1 MDEVS
6 YNIVGRVRNGLQPAI
21 RLLKSDFVRL
31 FVITILVMM
40 YSMVFRESRGL
51 GARVFASP
59 WMLPAAA
66 FTTWGK
72 LMGCLS
78 LITAIVLWNSRWQSG
93 NRSGIPDV
101 RIIIFPAILVLAWPF
116 SVYEYNYFLDQAHLA
131 DRAGIMALA
140 LLCVWRPM
148 FLGLFILQLG
158 VVLGQLSFPLTFSW
172 TDKSPLIDVLLLSQI
187 YVVGARMR
195 WWRANH
201 FLWASIWILAVHYL
215 RPGIGKL
222 ELGWLQR
229 NEIANLVQGA
239 IHQNGW
245 LCFGLDDGLRAGIV
259 SWVTVLSPV
268 LMLAALLVELFPLI
282 YFSGRKVL
290 LLGLSS
296 AIMMHLAIFASS
308 GIFFWKWIV
317 LDMALIVAILQMP
330 EYTNQRLF
338 QIRHHVVFCLFL
350 VPGSLIYAT
359 APKLAWFDAPL
370 CQRYHIEIVG
380 NSGRIYQVPPSE
392 LAPFDLQFAQ
402 GRLFFADS
410 DPMVIDCFG
419 SCAALRVL
427 ESTESIR
434 SESDLQRIQASIG
447 QKRYDARLTG
457 MLASLLTS
465 FVQQPPEVRMVPFFG
480 MLPDPP
486 QHIWT
491 FPATD
496 VTQERWEWQEPAKE
510 IRIRK
515 LMVSH
520 LDGKKS
526 PIQEKTIL
534 EIKVE

>member
-1 MDEVS
+1 MDEAP
-6 YNIVGRVRNGLQPAI
+6 YNIVGRILTGLRPVI
-21 RLLKSDFVRL
+21 RILKSDFARL
-31 FVITILVMM
+31 FVITILVML
-40 YSMVFRESRGL
+40 YAVIFRESRGL
-51 GARVFASP
+51 GASVFASP
-59 WMLPAAA
+59 WMLQSAA
-66 FTTWGK
+66 FTIWGK

-78 LITAIVLWNSRWQSG
+78 LITAIVLWNSRWRTG
-93 NRSGIPDV
+93 NRNGIPDV
-101 RIIIFPAILVLAWPF
+101 RIIIFSTILVLAWPF
-116 SVYEYNYFLDQAHLA
+116 SVYEYNYFLNQAHLA
-131 DRAGIMALA
+131 DRAGIVALA
-140 LLCVWRPM
+140 LLCAWRPM
-148 FLGLFILQLG
+148 FLGFFITQLG

-187 YVVGARMR
+187 YVVGARLR

-201 FLWASIWILAVHYL
+201 FLWASIWILSVHYL

-229 NEIANLVQGA
+229 NELANLVQGA

-259 SWVTVLSPV
+259 SWITVLSPV

-308 GIFFWKWIV
+308 GILFWQWIV
-317 LDMALIVAILQMP
+317 LVIALIVTILRMP
-330 EYTNQRLF
+330 AHTAQRLF
-338 QIRHHVVFCLFL
+338 QIRHHIVFCLFL
-350 VPGSLIYAT
+350 VPGCLIYAT

-380 NSGRIYQVPPSE
+380 NSGKIYQVPPSE

-419 SCAALRVL
+419 SCARVQVL
-427 ESTESIR
+427 ESTALVH
-434 SESDLQRIQASIG
+434 SENDLKRLQSTIG
-447 QKRYDARLTG
+447 QRKYDANLTG
-457 MLASLLTS
+457 LLTTLLTR
-465 FVQQPPEVRMVPFFG
+465 FVQQPTEDRIVPLFG

-496 VTQERWEWQEPAKE
+496 LTQEIWEWQEAAKE

-515 LMVSH
+515 FTVSH
-520 LDGKKS
+520 LDGKRS
-526 PIQEKTIL
+526 PIQEKSIL
-534 EIKVE
+534 EIRVE